1 MFSLKLYGTGSC
13 ALGARFSSCGWRV
26 ASARPVSTRNAPSR
40 ATSVIEPPGTFGT
53 PAFTAASTPSK
64 MVP

>member
-1 MFSLKLYGTGSC
+1 MFSLNAMPLGSATLMSDGT
-13 ALGARFSSCGWRV
+13 RV
-26 ASARPVSTRNAPSR
+26 ASAMPVSGRNTPSR

-53 PAFTAASTPSK
+53 PALISGSTPNR